1 MSVIPPCAAPPDARP
16 PDARPPGS
24 RALFLAFLAT
34 GVTAFGG
41 ALPMLRRMIVERR
54 RWLTAAEFTEL
65 LALCQFLPGPNAVNL
80 TVAVGA
86 RFRGVPGALAALAGL
101 LAAPM
106 AIVIGLGS
114 AYARYGTL
122 PLVQQAF
129 AGLAAAASGLFL
141 ATACK
146 IAWPLRSR
154 SLDVAIA
161 VAAFA
166 AIALAHLPLL
176 PTMLILVPMALL
188 LQRRVAA

>member
-1 MSVIPPCAAPPDARP
+1 MDVTPPDA
-16 PDARPPGS
+16 APPGS
-24 RALFLAFLAT
+24 RTLFLAFLAA
-34 GVTAFGG
+34 GVSAFGG
-41 ALPMLRRMIVERR
+41 ALPMLRRTIVERQ

-106 AIVIGLGS
+106 AIVMGLGS

-122 PLVQQAF
+122 PTVQRAF
-129 AGLAAAASGLFL
+129 AGLAAAASGLIL

-154 SLDVAIA
+154 PVDLAIA
-161 VAAFA
+161 AVAFA
-166 AIALAHLPLL
+166 AVAFARLPLL
-176 PTMLILVPMALL
+176 PTMLALVPIALL
-188 LQRRVAA
+188 LQNRSAA

>member
-1 MSVIPPCAAPPDARP
+1 MSVTPPCAAPPGTRPSDAG
-16 PDARPPGS
+16 PPGS

-86 RFRGVPGALAALAGL
+86 RFRGVAGALAALAGL

-106 AIVIGLGS
+106 AIVMGLGS

-129 AGLAAAASGLFL
+129 IGLAAAAAGLIL

-154 SLDVAIA
+154 PIDVGIA
-161 VAAFA
+161 AAAFA
-166 AIALAHLPLL
+166 AIALARLPLL
-176 PTMLILVPMALL
+176 PTMLTLVPMALL
-188 LQRRVAA
+188 LQHRAAA

>member
-1 MSVIPPCAAPPDARP
+1 MDVIPPQAAPPDAG
-16 PDARPPGS
+16 PPGS
-24 RALFLAFLAT
+24 RALFLAFLAA

-41 ALPMLRRMIVERR
+41 ALPMVRRVIVERQ

-106 AIVIGLGS
+106 AIVMGLGS

-122 PLVQQAF
+122 PTVRHAF
-129 AGLAAAASGLFL
+129 AGLAAAASGLIL

-154 SLDVAIA
+154 PLDVAIA
-161 VAAFA
+161 GVAFVAVAFA
-166 AIALAHLPLL
+166 RLPLL
-176 PTMLILVPMALL
+176 PTMLALVPVALL
-188 LQRRVAA
+188 LQRRGTA

>member
-1 MSVIPPCAAPPDARP
+1 MDVTPPRAAPLDAS
-16 PDARPPGS
+16 PPGS
-24 RALFLAFLAT
+24 RVLFLAFLQA
-34 GVTAFGG
+34 GVLAFGG
-41 ALPMLRRMIVERR
+41 ALPMLRRTVVERH

-86 RFRGVPGALAALAGL
+86 RFRGLPGALAAVAGL

-106 AIVIGLGS
+106 AIVMGLGS

-122 PLVQQAF
+122 PTVQRAF
-129 AGLAAAASGLFL
+129 AGLAAAASGLIL

-154 SLDVAIA
+154 PLDVAIA
-161 VAAFA
+161 GVAFA
-166 AIALAHLPLL
+166 AVAFARLPLL
-176 PTMLILVPMALL
+176 PTMLALVPIALV
-188 LQRRVAA
+188 LQRRGAA

>member
-1 MSVIPPCAAPPDARP
+1 MSVTPPHAAPPDAG
-16 PDARPPGS
+16 PPGS
-24 RALFLAFLAT
+24 RALFLAFLAA
-34 GVTAFGG
+34 GVVAFGG
-41 ALPMLRRMIVERR
+41 ALPMLRRTVVERQ

-86 RFRGVPGALAALAGL
+86 RFQGLPGALAALAGL

-106 AIVIGLGS
+106 AIVMGLGS

-122 PLVQQAF
+122 PTVQRAF
-129 AGLAAAASGLFL
+129 AGLAAAASGLIL

-154 SLDVAIA
+154 PLDVAIA
-161 VAAFA
+161 GVAFTAV
-166 AIALAHLPLL
+166 ALARLPLL
-176 PTMLILVPMALL
+176 PTMLALVPVALV
-188 LQRRVAA
+188 LQRGSAA

>member
-1 MSVIPPCAAPPDARP
+1 MDATPPCAAPPDVAT
-16 PDARPPGS
+16 PGS
-24 RALFLAFLAT
+24 RALFLAFLAA

-41 ALPMLRRMIVERR
+41 ALPMVRRVIVEQR

-86 RFRGVPGALAALAGL
+86 RFRGAPGALAALAGL

-106 AIVIGLGS
+106 AIVMGLGS
-114 AYARYGTL
+114 AYTRYNTL
-122 PLVQQAF
+122 PTVRHAF
-129 AGLAAAASGLFL
+129 AGLAAAASGLIL

-154 SLDVAIA
+154 PLDLAIA
-161 VAAFA
+161 AAAFA
-166 AIALAHLPLL
+166 AVALARLPLL
-176 PTMLILVPMALL
+176 PTMLALVPVALV
-188 LQRRVAA
+188 LQRRDAA